1 MSVRRKRR
9 KDDAPLP
16 ATGAGLLR
24 FYSEADSP
32 GIKMSPRAVIVLSIL
47 LIGVVLG
54 LQLVNAISRAF
65 NL

>member
-9 KDDAPLP
+9 KSDAPLP

-32 GIKMSPRAVIVLSIL
+32 GIKMTPRVVIILSIL
-47 LIGVVLG
+47 LIGLVLG
-54 LQLVNAISRAF
+54 IQVLDAVSRAF